1 MAKNKFL
8 NKINQLLEKIT
19 EEVPEITDNGLN
31 EDAVK
36 PTQKTI
42 VEKMATPQKERKLP
56 STSNED
62 TVRVVK
68 NTSDSNLSQLL
79 TTIEGETTTKT
90 MSEQAQPVM
99 HEVNNSIEESISN
112 EYDMEASLRARDE
125 YIEGFSDACYDVVEK
140 IQSNSVLSRER
151 KVQKIQN
158 IENEYKSIADN
169 DFDALC
175 IFFKKVKHELH
186 MIDNNVGEYDVR
198 VYENNLISNPKVA
211 NYRIMDLHVDDELY
225 KYLAKSDMDK
235 VESLLDMCEEIHRR
249 AERCGSLDKYRS
261 LTQQRLR
268 PANTYLDLLVAEE
281 KFDSMLIDLN
291 VLIQTSMTSNNRLA

>member
-56 STSNED
+56 NTSNED

-140 IQSNSVLSRER
+140 IQ
-151 KVQKIQN
+151 
-158 IENEYKSIADN
+158 NEYKSIADN

-249 AERCGSLDKYRS
+249 AERCGSLDNIG
-261 LTQQRLR
+261 L
-268 PANTYLDLLVAEE
+268 
-281 KFDSMLIDLN
+281 
-291 VLIQTSMTSNNRLA
+291 

>member
-19 EEVPEITDNGLN
+19 EEIPEITDNGLN

-42 VEKMATPQKERKLP
+42 VEKMTTPQKERKSP

-62 TVRVVK
+62 TVGVVK

-90 MSEQAQPVM
+90 VSEQVKPVM
-99 HEVNNSIEESISN
+99 HEVSKPIEESVSN
-112 EYDMEASLRARDE
+112 EYDMEASLRVRDE
-125 YIEGFSDACYDVVEK
+125 YIKGFSDACYDVVEK
-140 IQSNSVLSRER
+140 IQSNLVLSRER

-186 MIDNNVGEYDVR
+186 MIDNNVGEYDIR
-198 VYENNLISNPKVA
+198 VYENNLINNPKVA

-291 VLIQTSMTSNNRLA
+291 VLIQTSMNSNNRLA